1 MEVTAA
7 LVAAS
12 PRVTP
17 ALGEL
22 GIWWVG
28 ADGFDQIG
36 GEAQLARELL
46 EIARRWSPR
55 ARVAV
60 ADSCVAARAAT
71 WSSVRGVRGRDPDII
86 PPGGD
91 ARYLSSA
98 PLALIPMDAE
108 LRAALASL
116 GIRTAGALAALE
128 AEDVERRWGNEGLDA
143 WRLARGDD
151 RRRPA
156 LTRVEIPRSVEAALP
171 SPATTIEPLLFLV
184 RAALDRLAEELTSDG
199 RSAATVAITLVLDDV
214 RSALPRG
221 AVPHTVTREVRL
233 PRPTARPAHLFE
245 HCRSLLERWPLDA
258 SVSAVRVAIAATA
271 PSSGEQGD
279 LLSASWRD
287 AAAMDAALA
296 RLRAELGSG
305 SVVRPVE
312 RDEHRPDQAG
322 EWVSGEVAALGEQGA
337 RTRRTPRRRVAG
349 AKAGSRPSVIPAKAG
364 IHVHSSNVDSRLR
377 GNEGGMIIPAK
388 TEMQNGGTAIPAQV
402 GTRATSH
409 PRAGGDPLPT
419 EPPRRV
425 LRLVEDPEPVEV
437 ELEARHGSEVPC
449 AVWWR
454 GRRMAIVRCSEPERL
469 SGKWWDDDGAY
480 RRDYWLCDSESG
492 ELLLFVDRAGG
503 DRWYLQGW
511 YD

>member
-17 ALGEL
+17 AAGEL
-22 GIWWVG
+22 GIWWVS
-28 ADGFDQIG
+28 ADGFDQLG
-36 GEAQLARELL
+36 GETQLALELL

-71 WSSVRGVRGRDPDII
+71 WSSVRGPRGRDPVVI

-108 LRAALASL
+108 LRDTLASL
-116 GIRTAGALAALE
+116 GIRAAGALAALE
-128 AEDVERRWGNEGLDA
+128 AEDVERRWGNEGLEA

-156 LTRVEIPRSVEAALP
+156 LTRVESPRSVEAALP
-171 SPATTIEPLLFLV
+171 SPAATIEPLLFLV
-184 RAALDRLAEELTSDG
+184 RAALGRLSEELTSDG

-233 PRPTARPAHLFE
+233 PRPTARSAHLFE
-245 HCRSLLERWPLDA
+245 HCRALLERWPLNA

-296 RLRAELGSG
+296 RLRAELGTG

-322 EWVSGEVAALGEQGA
+322 EWVSGEVA
-337 RTRRTPRRRVAG
+337 RKRSTRPVE
-349 AKAGSRPSVIPAKAG
+349 SP
-364 IHVHSSNVDSRLR
+364 
-377 GNEGGMIIPAK
+377 
-388 TEMQNGGTAIPAQV
+388 QC
-402 GTRATSH
+402 
-409 PRAGGDPLPT
+409 
-419 EPPRRV
+419 V
-425 LRLVEDPEPVEV
+425 LRLTEDPESVEV
-437 ELEARHGSEVPC
+437 EVEARHGSEVPC

-454 GRRMAIVRCSEPERL
+454 GRRVTIARCSEPERL

-492 ELLLFVDRAGG
+492 ELLLFTDADTRHSPDLLPRAVNAM
-503 DRWYLQGW
+503 RALTIANRNRRPLRRR
-511 YD
+511 